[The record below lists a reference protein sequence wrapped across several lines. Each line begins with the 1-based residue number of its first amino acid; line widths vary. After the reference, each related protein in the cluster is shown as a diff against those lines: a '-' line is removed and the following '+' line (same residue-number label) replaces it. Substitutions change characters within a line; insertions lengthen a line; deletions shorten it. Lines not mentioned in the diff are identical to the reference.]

1 MKRFL
6 FFLTLPLLLLLGL
19 TSCSENVN
27 DEDTE
32 YQDWKQR
39 NEAFFRE
46 KMDIAKASVAAA
58 RAQYGEDWEAHCN
71 YRIYRSFAVTDAT
84 APAKVDSICVEIV
97 ERGTGSGSPQ
107 YTDSVD
113 INYLRRLIP
122 TEQYP
127 QGRTIGHS
135 GFTVK
140 PEDIFAAQNA
150 PTLGRRVNAITS
162 VSTASGLTYGESTA
176 LQHMCIGDRWR
187 IYIPARMAFGTNV
200 TGVTP
205 AHSTLI
211 SEIRLCAFYRA
222 GYSVRPL

>member
-1 MKRFL
+1 
-6 FFLTLPLLLLLGL
+6 
-19 TSCSENVN
+19 
-27 DEDTE
+27 
-32 YQDWKQR
+32 
-39 NEAFFRE
+39 
-46 KMDIAKASVAAA
+46 MDIAKASVAAA

-187 IYIPARMAFGTNV
+187 IYLPAALGYGKVEQGSIPAYSTLVFEVKLLAFFRSGAV
-200 TGVTP
+200 VTP
-205 AHSTLI
+205 WN
-211 SEIRLCAFYRA
+211 
-222 GYSVRPL
+222 